1 MRICCKGTQNA
12 FESAEMALWF
22 ALFGS
27 ERPRKNQSERSRKNL
42 QDLKVNVSDT
52 YLAWGFGML
61 VDLRTCHWC
70 FSSFFIL
77 PLHSSCHQPRNF
89 PFCSISGWSKLVTS
103 NLACCSAE
111 KKCGRQEELLQ
122 IAIQLLFIT
131 LALASIYPT
140 ALLKG

>member
-42 QDLKVNVSDT
+42 KDLKVNVSDT
-52 YLAWGFGML
+52 YLARGFGMP

-70 FSSFFIL
+70 FSSFSFSLFI
-77 PLHSSCHQPRNF
+77 PHATSPE
-89 PFCSISGWSKLVTS
+89 ISL
-103 NLACCSAE
+103 LAAFQAGVSWLQAIWLAALE
-111 KKCGRQEELLQ
+111 KKSVEGRRNCCKS
-122 IAIQLLFIT
+122 LFSCSSSHWLWLPST
-131 LALASIYPT
+131 RQPC
-140 ALLKG
+140 